1 MIKILKKNENLHKLT
16 THKKIFEIIR
26 LRLQINSKDKELVRR
41 TLGVLARPQNFL
53 LGIRTLYATVDNIW
67 YIAGDRSTDFNYYT
81 KRLILSKIYS
91 STIIYWLNDE
101 SKSIE
106 KTEKFL
112 LKQIKNTSI
121 FPKIKKT
128 LTAIFR

>member
-1 MIKILKKNENLHKLT
+1 MHSIQAIL
-16 THKKIFEIIR
+16 F
-26 LRLQINSKDKELVRR
+26 QINSKDKELVRR

-53 LGIRTLYATVDNIW
+53 LGIRTLYATVDYIW